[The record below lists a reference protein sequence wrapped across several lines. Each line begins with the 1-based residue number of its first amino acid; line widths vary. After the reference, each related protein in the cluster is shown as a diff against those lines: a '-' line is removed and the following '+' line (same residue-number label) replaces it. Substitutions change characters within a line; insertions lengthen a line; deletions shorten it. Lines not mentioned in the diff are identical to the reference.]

1 MRSQLGELNRITR
14 TIDPAD
20 YQHRVLVVVGG
31 ESPQVIT
38 ETLFALCLQAQ
49 PFVPT
54 QVVVVTTGLGAQ
66 RVRDNLLDSEPG
78 GGRFFDLCGQYGL
91 KGIAFTPAG
100 IRVSTDGTG
109 RQDQDAHTEAELMRM
124 GDLML
129 ATLCEF
135 ANDDSAIH
143 LSLAGGRKTM
153 SYYAGQAMNLVAR
166 PQDRL
171 SHVVLSDK
179 RFEFSPDFYFPP
191 KVPVVLELRDRIT
204 GKVEQ
209 VSTAE
214 VKVRIADVPF
224 LRLRELL
231 GKKAL
236 VDVSNPRRL
245 SELIDEAN
253 IALREPGDAVVEFDT
268 HEGKVWCNGRPVP
281 FTQVELGLYYALAAL
296 AEDDRGLTRRASD
309 EECLEYLELRSHVTE
324 EGLALRK
331 LGKYE
336 ATVQDAFD
344 SLFGVREFLEP
355 TKLTSLTDPAERRL
369 LLGRRAD
376 VLNPQF
382 TNVNKRL
389 IETLGSVLAQ
399 RFICQSSGRPKA
411 AYYFPDGVRIVWKDR
426 RARRAV

>member
-1 MRSQLGELNRITR
+1 MTNINPVSY
-14 TIDPAD
+14 P
-20 YQHRVLVVVGG
+20 HRVLIVVSG

-38 ETLFALCLQAQ
+38 ETIYALSTLPQ

-54 QVVVVTTGLGAQ
+54 QVVVVTTAVGAQ
-66 RVRDNLLDSEPG
+66 RVRDSLLDCEPG
-78 GGRFFDLCGQYGL
+78 RGQFFELCTQYGL
-91 KGIAFTPAG
+91 NGIAFAPAG
-100 IRVSTDGTG
+100 IRVSTDETG
-109 RQDQDAHTEAELMRM
+109 QQDQDAHTEAELMRM

-135 ANDDSAIH
+135 ASDDTAIH

-171 SHVVLSDK
+171 SHVILSDK

-191 KVPVVLELRDRIT
+191 KVPVILEVRDRLT
-204 GKVEQ
+204 GKVEKL
-209 VSTAE
+209 STAD

-245 SELIDEAN
+245 SDLIEEAN
-253 IALREPGDAVVEFDT
+253 VALVEPGDAVVEFDT
-268 HEGKVWCNGRPVP
+268 HGGRVWCNGRLVP
-281 FTQVELGLYYALAAL
+281 FSQVELAFYYALAAL
-296 AEDDRGLTRRASD
+296 AEDDRALTRRASD
-309 EECLEYLELRSHVTE
+309 EECLEYLELRSYVTE
-324 EGLALRK
+324 EGMTLRK
-331 LGKYE
+331 KGKYE

-344 SLFGVREFLEP
+344 SLFGVRDFLKP
-355 TKLTSLTDPAERRL
+355 TKLSDLVDPGERRL

-389 IETLGSVLAQ
+389 IETLGSVMAQ
-399 RFICQSSGRPKA
+399 RFICQSSGRPNA
-411 AYYFPDGVRIVWKDR
+411 AYYLPDGVRIVWRDR
-426 RARRAV
+426 RPRKDL

>member
-1 MRSQLGELNRITR
+1 MQSSNPSSYPI
-14 TIDPAD
+14 
-20 YQHRVLVVVGG
+20 RVLIVVTG
-31 ESPQVIT
+31 ESPQVVT
-38 ETLFALCLQAQ
+38 ETIYALGTQPQ

-66 RVRDNLLDSEPG
+66 RVRDTLLETETEPG
-78 GGRFFDLCGQYGL
+78 RGKLFQLCAQYGWQP
-91 KGIAFTPAG
+91 IAFTSSN
-100 IRVSTDGTG
+100 IRVSMDEAGCL
-109 RQDQDAHTEAELMRM
+109 DQDAHTEAELIRM

-135 ANDDSAIH
+135 ANDETAIH

-153 SYYAGQAMNLVAR
+153 SFFAGQAMSLVAR

-171 SHVVLSDK
+171 SHVVLSDR
-179 RFEFSPDFYFPP
+179 RFEFSPDFFFPP
-191 KVPVVLELRDRIT
+191 KIPVSLEVRDRLT
-204 GKVEQ
+204 GNVERL
-209 VSTAE
+209 STAD

-224 LRLRELL
+224 LRLNEIL

-236 VDVSNPRRL
+236 VDLARPRKL
-245 SELIDEAN
+245 SELIEEAN
-253 IALREPGDAVVEFDT
+253 AALVEPGDAVVEFDT
-268 HEGKVWCNGRPVP
+268 YHGLVWCNGRRVP
-281 FTQVELGLYYALAAL
+281 FTQVELGFYYALAVL
-296 AEDDRGLTRRASD
+296 AEDDRGLTRRAGD
-309 EECLEYLELRSHVTE
+309 DECLEYLDLRSHVTE
-324 EGLALRK
+324 EGMTLRR

-355 TKLTSLTDPAERRL
+355 TKLSNLSDPGERRL
-369 LLGRRAD
+369 LLARRAD

-382 TNVNKRL
+382 TNVNKKL

-399 RFICQSSGRPKA
+399 RFICHSSGRPNA

-426 RARRAV
+426 RPRKDV

>member
-1 MRSQLGELNRITR
+1 MHPSFHDMTNSN
-14 TIDPAD
+14 PAT
-20 YQHRVLVVVGG
+20 YPSRVLIVVTG
-31 ESPQVIT
+31 ESPQVVT
-38 ETLFALCLQAQ
+38 ETIYALSTRPQ

-54 QVVVVTTGLGAQ
+54 QVVVVTTGVGAQ
-66 RVRDNLLDSEPG
+66 RVRDTLLDNKPSG
-78 GGRFFDLCGQYGL
+78 GQFLELCAQYGL
-91 KGIAFTPAG
+91 HGITFTPDS
-100 IRVSTDGTG
+100 IRISTDEAG

-135 ANDDSAIH
+135 ANDETAIH

-153 SYYAGQAMNLVAR
+153 SFFAGQAMSLVAR

-179 RFEFSPDFYFPP
+179 RFEFSPDFFFPP
-191 KVPVVLELRDRIT
+191 KTPVILEVMGRLT
-204 GKVEQ
+204 GRVERL
-209 VSTAE
+209 STAD

-224 LRLRELL
+224 LRLHEIL

-245 SELIDEAN
+245 SELIEEAN
-253 IALREPGDAVVEFDT
+253 AALVEPGDAVVEFDT
-268 HEGKVWCNGRPVP
+268 YQGLVWCNGRRIP
-281 FTQVELGLYYALAAL
+281 FTQVELGFYYALAAL

-324 EGLALRK
+324 EGTTLRK
-331 LGKYE
+331 RGKYE
-336 ATVQDAFD
+336 STVQDAFD

-355 TKLTSLTDPAERRL
+355 TKLSNLSDPGERRL
-369 LLGRRAD
+369 LLARRAD

-389 IETLGSVLAQ
+389 IETLGSILAQ

-411 AYYFPDGVRIVWKDR
+411 AYYFPDGVRIAWKDR
-426 RARRAV
+426 RPRKDV